1 MCNLVNPD
9 EEDELGH
16 EKAAAQV
23 LVDRGSGVL
32 NVSEEPE
39 CEDTQGQAYYGD
51 HHSQLRYP
59 RQNIIM
65 RKQLHKTEQEKAFR
79 IVYKQIVDSALIVP
93 CLQTES
99 VVFTK

>member
-39 CEDTQGQAYYGD
+39 CEDTQGQAY
-51 HHSQLRYP
+51 
-59 RQNIIM
+59 
-65 RKQLHKTEQEKAFR
+65 
-79 IVYKQIVDSALIVP
+79 
-93 CLQTES
+93 
-99 VVFTK
+99 